1 MRQEKTIKL
10 CGMGSGIA
18 ALLAAAL
25 ILAACG
31 GGSGGS
37 AEAPSGAPPNNGSS
51 TGSSAPPAAVTQ
63 AQKADTPVNPS
74 IVAADNGFGLSLL
87 NTLIPGAAGNNV
99 AISPISVAMT
109 LQIVYNGAGGSTQ
122 QAMAQTLQ
130 LGTLS
135 TQDLNND
142 NAALQ
147 ASLINPDPVVQLV
160 IANSLWM
167 HLTDNAVSPSFTQ
180 MDETYYGATV
190 GDLAGAPDNVNAWV
204 ASETDGL
211 ITQILPP
218 EPAGYYGEIYA
229 VLANT
234 IYFKGQW
241 AAAFDPSNTEAAPFT
256 LGDGTQTSV
265 EMMQQSGTFPYA
277 EGTLAGTHFQIIRV
291 PYGQGRMSMLIV
303 LPDSAANLAGFV
315 AGVTAP
321 QLAAW
326 TAELQPTYGGLGL
339 PRFTTTYGASLP
351 PALTSLGMGVAFCQ
365 SNEADFSAIAVNAC
379 ISDVEHK
386 TVVEVDES
394 GTVAA
399 GATSVTVGTTAVAA
413 SKFTMTMDHP
423 FFYAIEDDKTGEL
436 LFIGVMMNPG

>member
-1 MRQEKTIKL
+1 VRQGKGIKL
-10 CGMGSGIA
+10 SGMGSGIA

-25 ILAACG
+25 ILTACG
-31 GGSGGS
+31 GGSGSS
-37 AEAPSGAPPNNGSS
+37 AEAPSGAPPNNGNS
-51 TGSSAPPAAVTQ
+51 TGSSTPPAAVTE
-63 AQKADTPVNPS
+63 AQKADTPVDPS

-87 NTLIPGAAGNNV
+87 NTLIPSASGNNV

-122 QAMAQTLQ
+122 QAMAQTLE
-130 LGTLS
+130 LGALS
-135 TQDLNND
+135 TQELNSD
-142 NAALQ
+142 NASLQ
-147 ASLINPDPVVQLV
+147 ASLINPDPKVQII

-167 HLTDNAVSPSFTQ
+167 HLTDNAVAPSFTQ

-204 ASETDGL
+204 ATQTDGL

-218 EPAGYYGEIYA
+218 EPAGYYNNIYA

-241 AAAFDPSNTEAAPFT
+241 ASAFDPSATVAAPFT
-256 LGDGTQTSV
+256 LGDGTQSSV
-265 EMMQQSGTFPYA
+265 EMMHQSGTYPYA
-277 EGTLAGTHFQIIRV
+277 EGSLAGTHFQTIRM
-291 PYGQGRMSMLIV
+291 PYGQGRMSMLVV
-303 LPDSAANLAGFV
+303 LPEAGADLASFA
-315 AGVTAP
+315 AGVTT
-321 QLAAW
+321 QELASW
-326 TAELQPTYGGLGL
+326 TAELQPTYGNLAL

-365 SNEADFSAIAVNAC
+365 SNAADFPGIAPNAC

-399 GATSVTVGTTAVAA
+399 GATTVTVGTTAVQMPQ
-413 SKFTMTMDHP
+413 FTMTMDHP
-423 FFYAIEDDKTGEL
+423 FFYAIEDNKTGEF

>member
-1 MRQEKTIKL
+1 MPQGKARKFSA
-10 CGMGSGIA
+10 MGSGIA
-18 ALLAAAL
+18 ALLGTTL

-31 GGSGGS
+31 GGSGGTGQ
-37 AEAPSGAPPNNGSS
+37 APSSAPPNNGNSS
-51 TGSSAPPAAVTQ
+51 GSSAPPAAVTQ
-63 AQKADTPVNPS
+63 AQKADTPVDPS

-87 NTLIPGAAGNNV
+87 NTLIPGASGNV

-122 QAMAQTLQ
+122 QAMAQTLG

-135 TQDLNND
+135 TLELNDD
-142 NAALQ
+142 NAALE
-147 ASLINPDPVVQLV
+147 ASLINPDPKVELI
-160 IANSLWM
+160 IANSLWL
-167 HLTDNAVSPSFTQ
+167 HLANDAVAPSFTQ

-190 GDLAGAPDNVNAWV
+190 GDLSAAPDNVNAWV

-218 EPAGYYGEIYA
+218 EPAGYYDNIYA

-234 IYFKGQW
+234 IYFKGEW
-241 AAAFDPSNTEAAPFT
+241 ASAFDPSATVAAPFT
-256 LGDGTQTSV
+256 QGDGTQTSV
-265 EMMQQSGTFPYA
+265 EMMHQSGTYPYA
-277 EGTLAGTHFQIIRV
+277 EGSLAGTHFQIIRI

-303 LPDSAANLAGFV
+303 LPDSGANLASFA
-315 AGVTAP
+315 AGVTA
-321 QLAAW
+321 QELSSW
-326 TAELQPTYGGLGL
+326 TAELKPAYGNLAL

-351 PALTSLGMGVAFCQ
+351 AALTSLGMGVAFCQ
-365 SNEADFSAIAVNAC
+365 SNAASFPGIAQNAC

-399 GATSVTVGTTAVAA
+399 GATTVTVGITAVQAPQW
-413 SKFTMTMDHP
+413 SITMDHP

-436 LFIGVMMNPG
+436 LFVGVMMNPG

>member
-1 MRQEKTIKL
+1 MRQEKGTKL
-10 CGMGSGIA
+10 SRMGGGIA
-18 ALLAAAL
+18 ALLGAAL

-31 GGSGGS
+31 GGSATT
-37 AEAPSGAPPNNGSS
+37 AEAPPSAPP
-51 TGSSAPPAAVTQ
+51 TGTTGGSAPPAAVTE
-63 AQKADTPVNPS
+63 AQKADTPVDPS

-87 NTLIPGAAGNNV
+87 NTLIPGAAGNI

-122 QAMAQTLQ
+122 QAMAQTLE
-130 LGTLS
+130 LGALS
-135 TQDLNND
+135 TQELNSA

-147 ASLINPDPVVQLV
+147 ASLINPDPKVQIIV
-160 IANSLWM
+160 ANSLWM
-167 HLTDNAVSPSFTQ
+167 HLANNAVSPSFTQ

-190 GDLAGAPDNVNAWV
+190 GDLSGAPDNVNAWV
-204 ASETDGL
+204 AGETDGL

-218 EPAGYYGEIYA
+218 EPVGYYEQVYA

-241 AAAFDPSNTEAAPFT
+241 ATAFDPSDTAAAPFT

-265 EMMQQSGTFPYA
+265 QMMHQSGTYPYA
-277 EGTLAGTHFQIIRV
+277 QGTLAGTHFQIIRI

-303 LPDSAANLAGFV
+303 LPDSGASIASFV
-315 AGVTAP
+315 AGVTA
-321 QLAAW
+321 QELASW
-326 TAELQPTYGGLGL
+326 TAGLQPAYGNLAL
-339 PRFTTTYGASLP
+339 PRFTTTYGVSLP
-351 PALTSLGMGVAFCQ
+351 PALTSLGMGVAFCP
-365 SNEADFSAIAVNAC
+365 SGAAYFPGIAANAC

-399 GATSVTVGTTAVAA
+399 GATTVTVGTTAVEAPQL
-413 SKFTMTMDHP
+413 TMIMDHP
-423 FFYAIEDDKTGEL
+423 FFYAIEDDNTGEL
-436 LFIGVMMNPG
+436 LFVGLMMDPG

>member
-1 MRQEKTIKL
+1 VRQENAK
-10 CGMGSGIA
+10 IA
-18 ALLAAAL
+18 ALLAATL

-31 GGSGGS
+31 GGAGSS
-37 AEAPSGAPPNNGSS
+37 AEAPSGAPPNGNS
-51 TGSSAPPAAVTQ
+51 TGGSTPPAAVTE
-63 AQKADTPVNPS
+63 AQKADTPVDPA

-87 NTLIPGAAGNNV
+87 NTLIPGAAGNV

-122 QAMAQTLQ
+122 QAMAQTLE

-135 TQDLNND
+135 TQELNSG

-147 ASLINPDPVVQLV
+147 ASLINPDPHVQLT

-167 HLTDNAVSPSFTQ
+167 HLSNNAVSPSFTQ
-180 MDETYYGATV
+180 MDENYYGATV
-190 GDLAGAPDNVNAWV
+190 GDLSGAPDNVNAWV

-218 EPAGYYGEIYA
+218 EPAGYYNQIYA

-234 IYFKGQW
+234 IYFKGEW
-241 AAAFDPSNTEAAPFT
+241 ATAFDPSDTVAAPFT

-265 EMMQQSGTFPYA
+265 EMMHQSGSYPYA
-277 EGTLAGTHFQIIRV
+277 EGSLAGTHFQIIRI

-303 LPDSAANLAGFV
+303 LPDFGASLAGFA
-315 AGVTAP
+315 AGVTAQ
-321 QLAAW
+321 QLNSW
-326 TAELQPTYGGLGL
+326 TAELQPFNGNIAL
-339 PRFTTTYGASLP
+339 PRFIATYGASLP

-365 SNEADFSAIAVNAC
+365 SHAADFSGIAPNAC

-399 GATSVTVGTTAVAA
+399 GATTVTVGITAVAA
-413 SKFTMTMDHP
+413 PEFTMTMDHP

-436 LFIGVMMNPG
+436 LFVGVMMNPG